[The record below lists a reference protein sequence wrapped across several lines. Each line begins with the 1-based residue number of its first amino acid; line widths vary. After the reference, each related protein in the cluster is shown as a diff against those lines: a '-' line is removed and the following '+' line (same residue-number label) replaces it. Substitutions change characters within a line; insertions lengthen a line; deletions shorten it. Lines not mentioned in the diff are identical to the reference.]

1 MEPRPLTDM
10 ATHSMQNRF
19 SSPADFMQSAPWP
32 VFEADEVKA
41 AERVLISGRVNYW
54 TGQEGREF
62 EREFATSVG
71 QKHAIAY
78 SNGTVSLEAA
88 YRALGL
94 KAGDEF
100 VTTPRTFVATSLAGT
115 IFGAVPIFADVEPNG
130 GNITAESIER
140 VLTPKTKLIS
150 LVHLG
155 GWPAEM
161 DEIRQLADS
170 KGIAIV
176 EDCAQAHQAE
186 YKGKPLGQHSEIA
199 SWSFCQDKIMTT
211 AGEGGML
218 ATSSDEYAESCWS
231 FKDHGKSRA
240 KMAAP
245 HDGTGYRWVHE
256 GQGTNARMTEVQSA
270 IGRIQLAKLPDWN
283 AKRTKNAET
292 LISGLREISALRVPI
307 PPAHVKAAWYK
318 FYCYVRPE
326 ALKDGWS
333 RDRILAAVTSMGVPA
348 FYGSCSEIY
357 REESMKRFAPAAAL
371 PVAQELGETTIMLL
385 VHPTLT
391 AAHLQ
396 ATLEAVSAVMEQA
409 TR

>member
-1 MEPRPLTDM
+1 MMPRPPPDM

-19 SSPADFMQSAPWP
+19 TSPADFMQSAPWP
-32 VFEADEVKA
+32 IFAPDELA
-41 AERVLISGRVNYW
+41 AAQRVLASGKVNYW

-62 EREFATSVG
+62 EREFAKSVD
-71 QKHAIAY
+71 QKHAILF

-88 YRALGL
+88 YRALAL

-115 IFGAVPIFADVEPNG
+115 IFGAIPVFADVERDG
-130 GNITAESIER
+130 GNITAATIER

-161 DEIRQLADS
+161 DAIRQLADS
-170 KGIAIV
+170 KGIEIV
-176 EDCAQAHQAE
+176 EDCAQAHQAL

-218 ATSSDEYAESCWS
+218 ATNSNEYAESCWS
-231 FKDHGKSRA
+231 FKDHGKSQT

-245 HDGTGYRWVHE
+245 HDGTGYRWVHD

-270 IGRIQLAKLPDWN
+270 IGRLQLAKLPEWN
-283 AKRTKNAET
+283 AKRSKNAET
-292 LISGLREISALRVPI
+292 LT
-307 PPAHVKAAWYK
+307 
-318 FYCYVRPE
+318 E
-326 ALKDGWS
+326 AL
-333 RDRILAAVTSMGVPA
+333 
-348 FYGSCSEIY
+348 SEI
-357 REESMKRFAPAAAL
+357 
-371 PVAQELGETTIMLL
+371 
-385 VHPTLT
+385 
-391 AAHLQ
+391 
-396 ATLEAVSAVMEQA
+396 
-409 TR
+409 